1 MIILQKTNHNYYISQ
16 KIIQLKGNN
25 MNLKI
30 YLFRHGQTTYNRDKK
45 FTGFHNPGLTN
56 LGKKQAQ
63 KIAKILKNRKFQ
75 VAFYTRLKRSKQ
87 TLKKVL
93 KYHPECKTLIKDDR
107 MIERDYG
114 KLQGLSHDKIIK
126 KYGNEQFEIW
136 HRSFYVPPPKG
147 ESFAMVETRVA
158 SFIKFLKIY
167 MKKNKINV
175 AISAHGNSIR
185 LFRKIMEKSSI
196 RETTS
201 WFIPYDK
208 VFVYNLRV

>member
-107 MIERDYG
+107 MIERGYG